1 MQFLVSRLASPTI
14 VDFDEGDRSDALSV
28 SVNDGAPL
36 QGGALSCINVPRRHT
51 SDSAVA
57 LQSAVATSGI
67 SVLPR
72 RQDYQQQT
80 DALLSANA
88 ISRVSALSQPSDWT
102 GKQCMDALL
111 STLSANA
118 DSSLSDGESVNEL
131 LDGCHGDV
139 VSAADT
145 GDMSPTNA
153 HHQPVTLISL
163 SSSASS
169 HVDEG
174 YHSNVTPPSAASNDI
189 ASRLA

>member
-28 SVNDGAPL
+28 SVNDEAPL

-88 ISRVSALSQPSDWT
+88 
-102 GKQCMDALL
+102 
-111 STLSANA
+111 
-118 DSSLSDGESVNEL
+118 DSSLSDSESVNEL
-131 LDGCHGDV
+131 LDGCHGDEV
-139 VSAADT
+139 LAADT
-145 GDMSPTNA
+145 GDMSPTNT